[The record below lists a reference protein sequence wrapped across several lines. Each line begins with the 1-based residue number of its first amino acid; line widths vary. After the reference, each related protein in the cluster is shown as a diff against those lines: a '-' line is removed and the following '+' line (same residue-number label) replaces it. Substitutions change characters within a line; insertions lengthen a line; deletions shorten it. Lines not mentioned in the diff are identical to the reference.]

1 MLAAGGVHGGGPA
14 EPQVISELTKDTL
27 GMTSANSS
35 ANSQLPPVAKSHF
48 TVVLPVARTL
58 KRRLN
63 MSPFKVTGVKLN
75 QAALNWRRVVL
86 LKGGLELRLENNP
99 QLLRNPEEIAELRP
113 VTVPMHWSFVE
124 S

>member
-1 MLAAGGVHGGGPA
+1 
-14 EPQVISELTKDTL
+14 
-27 GMTSANSS
+27 
-35 ANSQLPPVAKSHF
+35 
-48 TVVLPVARTL
+48 
-58 KRRLN
+58 